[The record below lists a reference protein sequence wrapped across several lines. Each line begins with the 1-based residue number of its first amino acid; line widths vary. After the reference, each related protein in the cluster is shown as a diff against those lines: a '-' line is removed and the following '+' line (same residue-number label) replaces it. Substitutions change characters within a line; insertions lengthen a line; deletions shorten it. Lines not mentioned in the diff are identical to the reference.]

1 MPAWYLSSNYSTLS
15 SSPSSHFS
23 LLPLSSSPLHLA
35 SSEGDPAMVRAQPPR
50 RQGAGGLHGCVWPPL
65 CHGHPSPLRGT
76 VGGLHSGER
85 RATSLLSRASS
96 MVVGSLHSSAEYDL
110 PMAAHWSPR
119 SALRPH
125 QCRSLISR
133 SVCSWMLI
141 CTCFDASVLLDGW
154 VVVRGC

>member
-65 CHGHPSPLRGT
+65 CPASGPSSAGWWSPG
-76 VGGLHSGER
+76 R

-141 CTCFDASVLLDGW
+141 YACFDASVLLDGW
-154 VVVRGC
+154 VVVRGCW